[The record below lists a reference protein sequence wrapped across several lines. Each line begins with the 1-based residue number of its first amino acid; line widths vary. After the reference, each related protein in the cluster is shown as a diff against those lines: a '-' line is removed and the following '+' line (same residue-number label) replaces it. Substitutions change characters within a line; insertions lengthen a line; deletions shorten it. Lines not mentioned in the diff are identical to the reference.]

1 MIQILQVTVYQLIS
15 VAAIYHAEQFTD
27 DYGRRD
33 LADEWRAYRPTG
45 ELSQAAL
52 IDAGSFQRLISRQ
65 IGSDFLTNFFYAPD
79 VVRPSRVGKNVRAK
93 SEVIP
98 DSVSKPNPPQI
109 RHLQAHCARGS
120 VGVVLY
126 RRRYAKLYHMLNII

>member
-33 LADEWRAYRPTG
+33 LAYEWRAYRPTG

-65 IGSDFLTNFFYAPD
+65 IGPDFLTNFFYAPD
-79 VVRPSRVGKNVRAK
+79 VVRLSRVGKNVRAK

-98 DSVSKPNPPQI
+98 DSVFKPNPRKSGI
-109 RHLQAHCARGS
+109 FKRTARG
-120 VGVVLY
+120 VRLALFYIGGD
-126 RRRYAKLYHMLNII
+126 MLNYIIC